1 WRGSGVACF
10 WATSLEEIIGGVIP
24 IISFR
29 PGGWNSCD
37 SRMTRLPARELPA
50 PYEVA
55 REVLAGRRKLGRD
68 LGPVAFQLLGD
79 ELGETGHRAL
89 PHLGAGD
96 ADDDAVIRLD
106 HDPGRQFR
114 RAVRGA
120 NDSGAARKG
129 RAEREAAAERG
140 SAHDEGTTVD
150 LRYVIHG
157 CLPLHALAAAAW
169 IAARTCWKVPQRQIL
184 VMLAS
189 MSASLGFG
197 LSLSSAA
204 TAMIIPHWQ

>member
-1 WRGSGVACF
+1 DQHGARGRAGLAHILVRLADGAASG
-10 WATSLEEIIGGVIP
+10 
-24 IISFR
+24 
-29 PGGWNSCD
+29 
-37 SRMTRLPARELPA
+37 RELSA
-50 PYEVA
+50 PYKVA
-55 REVLAGRRKLGRD
+55 REVLARRRKLGRD

-106 HDPGRQFR
+106 HDPGRHFR

-120 NDSGAARKG
+120 NDSGAERNVH
-129 RAEREAAAERG
+129 AEREAAAERG

-150 LRYVIHG
+150 LRNVIHHG
-157 CLPLHALAAAAW
+157 LPHALAAAW
-169 IAARTCWKVPQRQIL
+169 IAARTCWKVPQRQML

-189 MSASLGFG
+189 MSASVGFG
-197 LSLSSAA
+197 FSDTSAT
-204 TAMIIPHWQ
+204 TAMIMPHWQ